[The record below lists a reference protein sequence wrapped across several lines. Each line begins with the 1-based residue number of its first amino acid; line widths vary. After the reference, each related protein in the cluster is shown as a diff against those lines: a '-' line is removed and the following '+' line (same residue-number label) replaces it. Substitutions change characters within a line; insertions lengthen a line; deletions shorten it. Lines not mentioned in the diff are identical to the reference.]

1 MADWRPMGRHVDAA
15 ETPLDPARMLRM
27 TGLLGGVMWVVKYL
41 LSDPNGAAGEA
52 LLWIG
57 GVLLTVAMLGLGVRL
72 VKGDFLLLR
81 LFVAL
86 ALPTLVWGVLA
97 LLRSG
102 SGDVMLVDAVFG
114 VAVALA
120 SVTGL
125 RRGAEPHATH

>member
-1 MADWRPMGRHVDAA
+1 MADWDAMGRHVDAA
-15 ETPLDPARMLRM
+15 ETPLDPTRMLRM

-41 LSDPNGAAGEA
+41 LSDPNGGAGEA
-52 LLWIG
+52 LLWLG
-57 GVLLTVAMLGLGVRL
+57 GVLLTVAMLGLGIRL

-81 LFVAL
+81 VFVAL

-102 SGDVMLVDAVFG
+102 AGDVMLVDAVFG
-114 VAVALA
+114 AAVAFA